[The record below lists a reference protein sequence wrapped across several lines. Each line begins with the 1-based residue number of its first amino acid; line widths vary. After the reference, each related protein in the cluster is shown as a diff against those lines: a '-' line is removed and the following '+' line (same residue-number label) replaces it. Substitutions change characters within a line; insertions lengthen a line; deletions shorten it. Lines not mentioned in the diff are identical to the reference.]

1 MEDEKEEDKK
11 AKSLQ
16 FIMTVE
22 GKEPETVV
30 FEKKD
35 LPKLLKDRPECRDY
49 LYNKLCENFVMKYKA
64 PNSELAD
71 DVEYD
76 DASEGAE
83 D

>member
-16 FIMTVE
+16 FIMEVE

-35 LPKLLKDRPECRDY
+35 LPLLLTSRPECKDY
-49 LYNKLCENFVMKYKA
+49 LYNKMCQQFIMKYKD
-64 PNSELAD
+64 PNSEMSSD
-71 DVEYD
+71 IEY
-76 DASEGAE
+76 AEGGDGME